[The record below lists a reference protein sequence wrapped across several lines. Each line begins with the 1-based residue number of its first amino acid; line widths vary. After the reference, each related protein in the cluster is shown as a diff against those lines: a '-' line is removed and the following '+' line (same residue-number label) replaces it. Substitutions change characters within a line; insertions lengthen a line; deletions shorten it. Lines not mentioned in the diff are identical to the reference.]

1 MATQILNTLLILACI
16 AAVGVLIWVLIGVRR
31 MVNDAN
37 LFIKN
42 LDEKMKP
49 LLQESS
55 EAVRNINRI
64 SSDIGAVTS
73 SARDLS
79 DAVSVIVKNVVAVTS
94 LVENVKSAIPVR
106 VSGIKAG
113 ARAALAV
120 LISEIR
126 NRRQ

>member
-1 MATQILNTLLILACI
+1 MSTQYLSTILTLAGIVGI
-16 AAVGVLIWVLIGVRR
+16 AVVIWVLVGVRR
-31 MVNDAN
+31 LVDDAG

-49 LLQESS
+49 LLEESS
-55 EAVRNINRI
+55 AAVKNINRI
-64 SSDIGAVTS
+64 SSDVGAVTS

-94 LVENVKSAIPVR
+94 LVEDVKSAIPVR
-106 VSGIKAG
+106 MAGVKAG

-120 LISEIR
+120 FISQIR

>member
-37 LFIKN
+37 LFINN

-94 LVENVKSAIPVR
+94 LVENVKSALPVR
-106 VSGIKAG
+106 VAGIKAG

>member
-16 AAVGVLIWVLIGVRR
+16 AGVGVLIWVLIGVRR

-64 SSDIGAVTS
+64 SSDVGAVTS
-73 SARDLS
+73 SARNLS
-79 DAVSVIVKNVVAVTS
+79 DAVSVIVNNVVAVTS

-120 LISEIR
+120 LISQIR
-126 NRRQ
+126 DRRQ